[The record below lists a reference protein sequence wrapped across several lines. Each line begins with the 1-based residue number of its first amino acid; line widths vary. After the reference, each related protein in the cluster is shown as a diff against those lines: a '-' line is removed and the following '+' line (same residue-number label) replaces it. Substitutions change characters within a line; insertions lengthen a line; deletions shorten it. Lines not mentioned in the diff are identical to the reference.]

1 MKLLIATNNKNKINE
16 IRQKILEFN
25 LDVDLYTLSD
35 FSDEEIEIKE
45 TGETLEENAM
55 IKAKTCFDLLKIPS
69 FADDTGLE
77 VFSLDGKP
85 GVHSARFSG
94 VYGDDKAN
102 RLKLLTL
109 LQNKKE
115 DERRARFRT
124 IICFYDGSA
133 PRFFEGIC
141 YGKIIEEERG
151 NKGFGYDSIFVP
163 DGFDKT
169 FAEMNLNEKNEI
181 SHRSKAIVNFLNFLK
196 DYLKQRYEN

>member
-102 RLKLLTL
+102 RLKLLSL

-151 NKGFGYDSIFVP
+151 DKGFGYDSIFVP

>member
-151 NKGFGYDSIFVP
+151 DKGFGYDSIFVP